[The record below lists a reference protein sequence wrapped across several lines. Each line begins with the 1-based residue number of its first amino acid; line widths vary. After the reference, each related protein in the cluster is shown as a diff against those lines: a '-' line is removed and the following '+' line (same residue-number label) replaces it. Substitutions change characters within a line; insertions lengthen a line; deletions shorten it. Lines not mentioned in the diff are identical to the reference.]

1 MAVLHEAHPGIS
13 RTKALA
19 RSYVWWPG
27 MDRDLEE
34 QVNSC
39 QTCQLHQK
47 SPAEAPLH
55 PWEWPGHP
63 WERLHIDYAGPFMGH
78 MFLVVVDAY
87 SEWLEVYTMQSQCL

>member
-1 MAVLHEAHPGIS
+1 
-13 RTKALA
+13 
-19 RSYVWWPG
+19 
-27 MDRDLEE
+27 MDRNLEE

-63 WERLHIDYAGPFMGH
+63 WERLYIDYAGPFMGH

-87 SEWLEVYTMQSQCL
+87 SKWLEVHTMQSTTSTATIEKLREIFATHGLPGTVVSDNWE